1 MIGKCYRVKI
11 KNKMFDKFKL
21 VCIGATGIIF
31 IASYFF
37 VGLHYYRN
45 GYETATKK
53 YDEVLRVESEKNYQ
67 KIIETERNLTDEQ
80 NKIVSE
86 YLKHIDELEKQ
97 HEQDKIDMDNL
108 RDVISID
115 ADKLCNNSTA
125 NSATMPTKATNQ
137 SGIRCYTDAEL
148 QRKIEASLVI
158 AGEADLMFEKYVA
171 LLKACK
177 VGNK

>member
-1 MIGKCYRVKI
+1 
-11 KNKMFDKFKL
+11 MFDKFKL

-37 VGLHYYRN
+37 VGVHYYRS

-53 YDEVLRVESEKNYQ
+53 YDEVLRSESEKNYQ
-67 KIIETERNLTDEQ
+67 KIIETERNLTDKQ

-86 YLKHIDELEKQ
+86 YLKYIDELEKQ

-115 ADKLCNNSTA
+115 TDKLCDNNS
-125 NSATMPTKATNQ
+125 NSHSAAMLPKATNQ
-137 SGIRCYTDAEL
+137 SKLKCYTNSEL
-148 QRKIEASLVI
+148 QRKIKESLDI
-158 AGEADLMFEKYVA
+158 TNECDKLSLKYNA
-171 LLKACK
+171 LLEWCK
-177 VGNK
+177 S

>member
-1 MIGKCYRVKI
+1 
-11 KNKMFDKFKL
+11 MFDKFKL

-37 VGLHYYRN
+37 VGVHYYRN

-53 YDEVLRVESEKNYQ
+53 YDEVLRSESEKNYQ
-67 KIIETERNLTDEQ
+67 KIIETERNLTDKQ

-86 YLKHIDELEKQ
+86 YLNYIDDLEKQ
-97 HEQDKIDMDNL
+97 HNEDVINIENL

-115 ADKLCNNSTA
+115 TDKLCNNSTSHG
-125 NSATMPTKATNQ
+125 SAVSTKATNK

-148 QRKIEASLVI
+148 QRKIKASLVI

>member
-1 MIGKCYRVKI
+1 
-11 KNKMFDKFKL
+11 MFDKFKL

-37 VGLHYYRN
+37 VGVHYYRN

-67 KIIETERNLTDEQ
+67 KIIETERNLTDKQ
-80 NKIVSE
+80 NEIVSE
-86 YLKHIDELEKQ
+86 YLKYIDELEKQ

-115 ADKLCNNSTA
+115 TDKLCNNKSNSGST
-125 NSATMPTKATNQ
+125 TMSTKATNQ
-137 SGIRCYTDAEL
+137 SKLKCYTNSEL
-148 QRKIEASLVI
+148 QRKIEKSLDI
-158 AGEADLMFEKYVA
+158 TNECDRLAARFNS
-171 LLKACK
+171 LLEWCK
-177 VGNK
+177 L

>member
-1 MIGKCYRVKI
+1 
-11 KNKMFDKFKL
+11 MFDKFKL

-37 VGLHYYRN
+37 VGVHYYRN

-67 KIIETERNLTDEQ
+67 KIIETERNLTDKQ

-86 YLKHIDELEKQ
+86 YLKYIDDLEKQ
-97 HEQDKIDMDNL
+97 HEQDKIDIDNL

-115 ADKLCNNSTA
+115 TDKLCNNSNT
-125 NSATMPTKATNQ
+125 NSSTMPAKTTNQ
-137 SGIRCYTDAEL
+137 SKLKCYTNSEL
-148 QRKIEASLVI
+148 QRKIKESLDI
-158 AGEADLMFEKYVA
+158 TNECDKLSHKYNA
-171 LLKACK
+171 LLEWCK
-177 VGNK
+177 L

>member
-1 MIGKCYRVKI
+1 
-11 KNKMFDKFKL
+11 MFDKFKFA
-21 VCIGATGIIF
+21 CIGATGIIF

-37 VGLHYYRN
+37 VGVHYYRN

-67 KIIETERNLTDEQ
+67 KIIETERNLTDKQ

-86 YLKHIDELEKQ
+86 YLSYIDELEKQ
-97 HEQDKIDMDNL
+97 REQDKIDMDIL

-115 ADKLCNNSTA
+115 TDKLCNNNSNIHSTA
-125 NSATMPTKATNQ
+125 MPPKTTNQ
-137 SGIRCYTDAEL
+137 SGIRCYTEAEL
-148 QRKIEASLVI
+148 QRKIKRSLVI

-177 VGNK
+177 VGDK

>member
-1 MIGKCYRVKI
+1 
-11 KNKMFDKFKL
+11 MFDKFKL

-53 YDEVLRVESEKNYQ
+53 YDEVLRSESEKNYQ
-67 KIIETERNLTDEQ
+67 KIIETERNLTDKQ

-86 YLKHIDELEKQ
+86 YLKYIDDLEKQ
-97 HEQDKIDMDNL
+97 HNEDVINIENL

-115 ADKLCNNSTA
+115 INKLCDNKSNTNS
-125 NSATMPTKATNQ
+125 SAMPAKATNQ
-137 SGIRCYTDAEL
+137 SKLKCYTESEL
-148 QRKIEASLVI
+148 QRKIKESLDI
-158 AGEADLMFEKYVA
+158 AAECDKLSRRYNA
-171 LLKACK
+171 LLEWCK
-177 VGNK
+177 L

>member
-1 MIGKCYRVKI
+1 
-11 KNKMFDKFKL
+11 MFDKFKL

-67 KIIETERNLTDEQ
+67 KIIETERNLTDKQ

-86 YLKHIDELEKQ
+86 YLNYIDELEKQ
-97 HEQDKIDMDNL
+97 HNEDVINIENL

-115 ADKLCNNSTA
+115 TDKLCDNSSNSHSTA
-125 NSATMPTKATNQ
+125 MPPKTTNQ
-137 SGIRCYTDAEL
+137 SKLKCYTESEL
-148 QRKIEASLVI
+148 QRKIEKSLDI
-158 AGEADLMFEKYVA
+158 TNECDRLSRRYNA
-171 LLKACK
+171 LLEWCK
-177 VGNK
+177 L

>member
-1 MIGKCYRVKI
+1 
-11 KNKMFDKFKL
+11 MFDKFKL

-37 VGLHYYRN
+37 VGVHYYRN

-53 YDEVLRVESEKNYQ
+53 YDEVLRLESEKNYQ
-67 KIIETERNLTDEQ
+67 KIIETERNLTDKQ

-86 YLKHIDELEKQ
+86 YLKYIDELEKQ

-115 ADKLCNNSTA
+115 ADKLCNNS
-125 NSATMPTKATNQ
+125 NSGSTTMPPKATNK

>member
-1 MIGKCYRVKI
+1 
-11 KNKMFDKFKL
+11 MFDKFKL

-37 VGLHYYRN
+37 VGVHYYRN

-67 KIIETERNLTDEQ
+67 KIIETERNLTDKQ

-86 YLKHIDELEKQ
+86 YLKYIDDLEKQ
-97 HEQDKIDMDNL
+97 HNEDVINIENL

-115 ADKLCNNSTA
+115 ADKLCHNKSNTNSTA
-125 NSATMPTKATNQ
+125 MPTKTTNQ
-137 SGIRCYTDAEL
+137 SKLKCYTNSEL
-148 QRKIEASLVI
+148 QRKIEKSLDI
-158 AGEADLMFEKYVA
+158 TNECDKLAIKYNS
-171 LLKACK
+171 LLEWCK
-177 VGNK
+177 L

>member
-1 MIGKCYRVKI
+1 
-11 KNKMFDKFKL
+11 MFDKFKFA
-21 VCIGATGIIF
+21 CIGATGIIF

-53 YDEVLRVESEKNYQ
+53 YDEVLRQESEKNYQ

-86 YLKHIDELEKQ
+86 YLKYIDDLEKQ

-115 ADKLCNNSTA
+115 ADKLCHNSNTHG
-125 NSATMPTKATNQ
+125 SAMSTKATNQ
-137 SGIRCYTDAEL
+137 SKLKCYTESEL
-148 QRKIEASLVI
+148 QRKIKESLDI
-158 AGEADLMFEKYVA
+158 TNECDKLSHRYNA
-171 LLKACK
+171 LLEWCK
-177 VGNK
+177 L

>member
-1 MIGKCYRVKI
+1 
-11 KNKMFDKFKL
+11 MFDKFKL

-53 YDEVLRVESEKNYQ
+53 YDEVLRSESEKNYQ
-67 KIIETERNLTDEQ
+67 KIIETERNLTDKQ
-80 NKIVSE
+80 NAIVSE
-86 YLKHIDELEKQ
+86 YLKYIDDLEKQ

-115 ADKLCNNSTA
+115 ADKLCDNSTSHG
-125 NSATMPTKATNQ
+125 SAMSTKATNQ
-137 SGIRCYTDAEL
+137 SKLKCYTESEL
-148 QRKIEASLVI
+148 QRKIEESLDI
-158 AGEADLMFEKYVA
+158 TNECDKLSLKYNA
-171 LLKACK
+171 LLEWCK
-177 VGNK
+177 L

>member
-1 MIGKCYRVKI
+1 
-11 KNKMFDKFKL
+11 MFDKFKL

-53 YDEVLRVESEKNYQ
+53 YDEVLRLESEKNYQ
-67 KIIETERNLTDEQ
+67 KIIETERNLTDKQ

-86 YLKHIDELEKQ
+86 YLKYIDDLEKQ
-97 HEQDKIDMDNL
+97 HNEDVINIENL

-115 ADKLCNNSTA
+115 ADKLCHNNS
-125 NSATMPTKATNQ
+125 NSGSAAMPPKTTNQ
-137 SGIRCYTDAEL
+137 SKLKCYTESEL
-148 QRKIEASLVI
+148 QRKIKESLDI
-158 AGEADLMFEKYVA
+158 TNECDKLSHRYNA
-171 LLKACK
+171 LLEWCK
-177 VGNK
+177 L